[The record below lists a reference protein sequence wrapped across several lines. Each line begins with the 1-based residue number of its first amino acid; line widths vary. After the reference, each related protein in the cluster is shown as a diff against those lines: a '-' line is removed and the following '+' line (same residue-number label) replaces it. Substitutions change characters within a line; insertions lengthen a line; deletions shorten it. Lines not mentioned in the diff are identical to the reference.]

1 MIISFI
7 EIVPKGLMVSVK
19 VNSRSFYNMLKEANA
34 KSRARAH
41 IMHLVAI
48 CLHKNINVKSDD
60 LDGSGAVGSAA
71 RLRATCTTSL
81 EELEGLIDMDEV
93 VPEEDELE
101 TFEDVADL
109 DMHLE

>member
-1 MIISFI
+1 MRGGRSGPQKYCASTFTA
-7 EIVPKGLMVSVK
+7 IVG
-19 VNSRSFYNMLKEANA
+19 
-34 KSRARAH
+34 H
-41 IMHLVAI
+41 
-48 CLHKNINVKSDD
+48 

-71 RLRATCTTSL
+71 RLCATCTTSL